1 LKDVNIQT
9 KSKMTPLHFLVK
21 YNVYEMENKEAIIP
35 LNEEP
40 QEKEEEE
47 YTRELVSK
55 KQSNSNK
62 NDFKEVKKYSLNQV
76 SFQLIIIEISLKN

>member
-1 LKDVNIQT
+1 MKDVNIQT

>member
-1 LKDVNIQT
+1 MKDVNIQT

-76 SFQLIIIEISLKN
+76 SFALIIIEISLTN

>member
-1 LKDVNIQT
+1 MKDVNIQT

-76 SFQLIIIEISLKN
+76 SFPLIIIEISLTN

>member
-1 LKDVNIQT
+1 MKDVNIQT

-76 SFQLIIIEISLKN
+76 SFALIIIEISLAN